1 VVVLFG
7 VVEVVRVV
15 YGYTVVEVVGGR
27 RAWWVGWDI
36 YKSYTFLANFG
47 Y

>member
-7 VVEVVRVV
+7 VVEVFEVV
-15 YGYTVVEVVGGR
+15 YGYTVVEVGGGQEGLVGGM
-27 RAWWVGWDI
+27 DI